1 MNRSFLY
8 IPAAIALFAIGYF
21 ISSVG
26 DEEMVS
32 IKRSRILM
40 GTVIEIEV
48 KGNDISLGEL
58 AIIDAFNEI
67 ERIENIFT
75 TYKENSNIQWINQSR
90 DTLISVNSEIYD
102 LLMLSDS
109 LWKISNGAFDI
120 SLNNLIKT
128 WDFESI
134 NPTMPTKEQIE
145 DALRQSGW
153 RNIKLLNNNRFLRKA
168 EVGLNLGAIAKGYAV
183 DRAIEVVK
191 EQGIKNVLINA
202 GGEIKSLGSDWI
214 IGIRDPRN
222 AEQIVESV
230 NLGEM
235 AIATSGDYEI
245 FFEINGKRYHHI
257 LKPSTGYPADS
268 LISVS
273 VLNPSSTMAD
283 ALATA
288 VFVLGPVRGLEF
300 IENIPNTEVL
310 LIDKNNRKIFSE
322 GFVKYMN

>member
-8 IPAAIALFAIGYF
+8 ITAAIALFAIGYF

-48 KGNDISLGEL
+48 KENDKSLGEL
-58 AIIDAFNEI
+58 AIKDAFNEI

-102 LLMLSDS
+102 LMMLSDS
-109 LWKISNGAFDI
+109 LWKISYGAFDI

>member
-48 KGNDISLGEL
+48 KENDISLGEL

-90 DTLISVNSEIYD
+90 DTLFSVNSEIYD

>member
-90 DTLISVNSEIYD
+90 DTLFSVNSEIYD

-300 IENIPNTEVL
+300 IENIPNTEVFM
-310 LIDKNNRKIFSE
+310 IDKNNRKIFSE